1 MELKGGLISGIP
13 HSEGI
18 TQYKELGDVFF
29 SSFFLM
35 TPSGYQRKTWKKE
48 KKRWSVL
55 KNETPATSVEE
66 FVEEKFQL
74 GALQMYLGNFSKCA
88 LKFRMHC

>member
-1 MELKGGLISGIP
+1 MKG
-13 HSEGI
+13 
-18 TQYKELGDVFF
+18 
-29 SSFFLM
+29 
-35 TPSGYQRKTWKKE
+35 KTWKKE

-55 KNETPATSVEE
+55 KNETPATFVEE

-74 GALQMYLGNFSKCA
+74 GALQMYLGNFSKSA